1 MRRCKIAEAAAITFA
16 GSKTVTIEDSLR
28 WKFVVGDD
36 GKSLYLDY
44 IPYGTGI
51 TVR

>member
-1 MRRCKIAEAAAITFA
+1 MPIIVWH
-16 GSKTVTIEDSLR
+16 SKR

-44 IPYGTGI
+44 IPFGT
-51 TVR
+51 TVIMK